1 MKKVLAVLALMAT
14 SVVAH
19 AQSAPWPNRPIKL
32 IVPTGP
38 GAATDIMARLLAN
51 DVSIRIGGS
60 IFVENVAGGAGVPAH
75 QATARAAPDGYTFLF
90 TNTTGMAVNPIAFK
104 SLPYD
109 PAKDFTAVAL
119 VTDLSPQMV
128 SVHKDTPARTLPE
141 LVAWV
146 KQNPGKVSY
155 AVDVTA
161 GAPGFLGRL
170 LNRQAGLDMVEVP
183 YRSAA
188 QMVQDAAAGRFPV
201 LVSSIAVAQPY
212 VDTGDLRRIAV
223 FSSRRFPT
231 LPDLPTVGET
241 FSKAGYDGWFIVVA
255 PTGTPKE
262 AIDRM
267 NAAIVQFLELPDTQA
282 RLNKIGL
289 DSGKRGDAAWTAEY
303 LKREQSNWRTLAKE
317 LDVQP
322 Q

>member
-1 MKKVLAVLALMAT
+1 MSRLIAVLMLLGAT
-14 SVVAH
+14 LGAH
-19 AQSAPWPNRPIKL
+19 AQEAAWPDRPIKL

-51 DVSIRIGGS
+51 DVSVRIGGS
-60 IFVENVAGGAGVPAH
+60 VFVENVAGGAGVPAH
-75 QATARAAPDGYTFLF
+75 QATARAQPDGYTFLF
-90 TNTTGMAVNPIAFK
+90 TNTTGLAVNPVTFK
-104 SLPYD
+104 QLPYD

-119 VTDLSPQMV
+119 VTDLSPQMI

-146 KQNPGKVSY
+146 KANPGTVSY
-155 AVDVTA
+155 AVDATA

-170 LNRQAGLDMVEVP
+170 LNRQAGLDMAEVP

-188 QMVQDAAAGRFPV
+188 QMVQDAAAGRFQV
-201 LVSSIAVAQPY
+201 LVSSIAVAQPH
-212 VDTGDLRRIAV
+212 VDTGALRQIAV

-231 LPDLPTVGET
+231 LPDLPTVAET

-255 PTGTPKE
+255 PAGTPNA
-262 AIDRM
+262 AIQNM
-267 NAAIVQFLELPDTQA
+267 NAAILAFLELPDTQG

-289 DSGKRGDAAWTAEY
+289 ASGERGDAAWTADY
-303 LKREQSNWRTLAKE
+303 LKRQQANWRALAQE
-317 LDVQP
+317 LDIKP